1 MEELKRNKDA
11 DTINSIIAKY
21 SEQARDNGKIF
32 TILILGMSII
42 TKSPIS
48 FGLCLL
54 YFILEYLY
62 TVSISIIYKSV
73 LSKYFISIDDGYAL
87 KDGMNPNKV
96 SRKIATYG
104 SVQMIVNAAI
114 LIIAIVCLMIR

>member
-1 MEELKRNKDA
+1 MEKLKRSQDA

-21 SEQARDNGKIF
+21 AEQARDNGKIF
-32 TILILGMSII
+32 TIFILVMSII
-42 TKSPIS
+42 TKSTVS
-48 FGLCLL
+48 FWLCQL

-62 TVSISIIYKSV
+62 TISISIIYKSV

-87 KDGMNPNKV
+87 KDGMDPNKV

-104 SVQMIVNAAI
+104 SVQMIINAAI
-114 LIIAIVCLMIR
+114 LIIAIICLTI

>member
-1 MEELKRNKDA
+1 MEELKRSQDA
-11 DTINSIIAKY
+11 DTINSIIARY

-32 TILILGMSII
+32 TIFILFMSII
-42 TKSPIS
+42 TKCTVS
-48 FGLCLL
+48 FWLCQL

-62 TVSISIIYKSV
+62 TISISSIYKSV
-73 LSKYFISIDDGYAL
+73 LRKYFISIDDGYAL

-104 SVQMIVNAAI
+104 SVQMIINAAI
-114 LIIAIVCLMIR
+114 LIVAIICLTI

>member
-1 MEELKRNKDA
+1 MEGLKRSQDG

-32 TILILGMSII
+32 TIFILFMSII
-42 TKSPIS
+42 TKCTVS
-48 FGLCLL
+48 FWLCQL
-54 YFILEYLY
+54 YFVIEYLY
-62 TVSISIIYKSV
+62 TISISIIYKSV
-73 LSKYFISIDDGYAL
+73 LSKYFISIDGGYAL

-104 SVQMIVNAAI
+104 SVQMIINAAI
-114 LIIAIVCLMIR
+114 LIIAIICLTI

>member
-1 MEELKRNKDA
+1 MEGLKRSQDG

-32 TILILGMSII
+32 TIFILFMSII
-42 TKSPIS
+42 TKCTVS
-48 FGLCLL
+48 FWLCQL
-54 YFILEYLY
+54 YFIIEYLY
-62 TVSISIIYKSV
+62 TISISIIYKSV

-104 SVQMIVNAAI
+104 SVQMIINAAI
-114 LIIAIVCLMIR
+114 LIIAIIFLTI